1 MTTRDNRDQHPDD
14 DFRRI
19 IEGNDW
25 ENVPRDDEDAEPWAD
40 EIPWEPAEQ
49 PPTDVPLELYESDED
64 ESYNPDPGEITR
76 GVSAKMVRAVTVI
89 LAVLVIMI
97 GLAALPGSLPTVV
110 WAAGVAG
117 VIGGLYLV
125 YRALPEDPR
134 DDDGAVV

>member
-1 MTTRDNRDQHPDD
+1 MSRRGPEDPTPDD

-25 ENVPRDDEDAEPWAD
+25 HDVPGDHEDAEPWAE
-40 EIPWEPAEQ
+40 EIPWEPRSQ
-49 PPTDVPLELYESDED
+49 PVSEIPLELFDSDED
-64 ESYNPDPGEITR
+64 ETYSPDPGEITR
-76 GVSAKMVRAVTVI
+76 GVSPRMVRAITVI
-89 LAVLVIMI
+89 LAVLVIMV

-117 VIGGLYLV
+117 LIGGLYLV
-125 YRALPEDPR
+125 FRALPEDPR

>member
-1 MTTRDNRDQHPDD
+1 MSARDHEDRPPDD

-25 ENVPRDDEDAEPWAD
+25 SDIPRDDEDVEPWAD
-40 EIPWEPAEQ
+40 EIPWEPAAQRDSE
-49 PPTDVPLELYESDED
+49 VPAELFESEED

-76 GVSAKMVRAVTVI
+76 GVSAQMVRAVTVI
-89 LAVLVIMI
+89 LAVLVIMV

-110 WAAGVAG
+110 WAGGVAG

-125 YRALPEDPR
+125 FRALPEDPR

>member
-1 MTTRDNRDQHPDD
+1 MTKRDPDAPRPDD

-25 ENVPRDDEDAEPWAD
+25 DNVPRDDEDAEPWAD
-40 EIPWEPAEQ
+40 EIPWEPHDQ
-49 PPTDVPLELYESDED
+49 PAADVPLELFESEED

-76 GVSAKMVRAVTVI
+76 GVSAKMVRALTVI
-89 LAVLVIMI
+89 LAVLVIMV
-97 GLAALPGSLPTVV
+97 GLAALPGSLPPVV

-125 YRALPEDPR
+125 FRALPENPR